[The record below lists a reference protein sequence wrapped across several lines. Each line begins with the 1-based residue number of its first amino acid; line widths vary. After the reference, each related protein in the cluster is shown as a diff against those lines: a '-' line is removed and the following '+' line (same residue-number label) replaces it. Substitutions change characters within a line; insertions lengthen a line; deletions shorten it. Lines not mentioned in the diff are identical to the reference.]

1 MRSRMISLPLGRPGL
16 EPFERVGLMQQD
28 VAPSARGHDG
38 LRRPGVARDHEHA
51 VPGLEPIAER
61 LVPVGVRD
69 QERGD
74 GDVAVLIDDPGPRIR
89 CIHLPT
95 VGRMGLVPFGPDLDV
110 PLVRLGQVLRHVPG
124 TAGPEEAEWRLPLA
138 DPPGVDDIGEP
149 DGVVAVQVGEED
161 DPDLLW
167 KEPGNLILLR
177 GRRRAPHHAGSGVNE
192 VGGAVGHD
200 RNRGAEALGV
210 GVGSTG
216 PEDNDH

>member
-1 MRSRMISLPLGRPGL
+1 MRSRVIALPLGRPGL

-28 VAPSARGHDG
+28 VAPSAGGHDG

-51 VPGLEPIAER
+51 VPGLEPIAEC

-89 CIHLPT
+89 GIHLPT

-161 DPDLLW
+161 DPDLLG
-167 KEPGNLILLR
+167 KEPRESDTSSRPPRPAASRRLRRQR
-177 GRRRAPHHAGSGVNE
+177 GRRCRWP
-192 VGGAVGHD
+192 
-200 RNRGAEALGV
+200 RQQPRGRSARGRGWEYRSRG
-210 GVGSTG
+210 
-216 PEDNDH
+216 